1 MARFLVLAAF
11 GAALSTAAP
20 TNWARAVGIAAAPA
34 AIGAVGAV
42 PAVGAVGYA
51 APAVVGGAT
60 GFVAGPTH
68 VQERVH
74 AGPAVARTHVQH
86 GVVGHRTVQAG
97 SRTVQVGHQYNV
109 AGQSVHQPPAYTV
122 VASPATNQVS
132 HRALPVPAVPVPAPA
147 AAIPPPARNLGPAPL
162 DKVINEPAV
171 GLGRTHTVITPQ
183 RTVVQPS
190 LSVNKYQVDVPVPVP
205 TPIEK
210 TVVVDRP
217 VAVPYQVD
225 VPVPVKVAKPYPVH
239 QVKHVV
245 ETPVIEKRTY
255 THVQPVAVTK
265 TVAHVGVAHQ
275 AVGVAAAPAAGV
287 IGAGYGL
294 AAAPAGVI
302 AAAPAAGV
310 IGAGYGIGAVN
321 AGAIGYGLAGV
332 EAWPAAAEAVVAAE

>member
-1 MARFLVLAAF
+1 MVKFLVLAAF
-11 GAALSTAAP
+11 GAAVSSAAP
-20 TNWARAVGIAAAPA
+20 TWNAAVGTVAAAPA
-34 AIGAVGAV
+34 IGYAGAAHGAVI
-42 PAVGAVGYA
+42 
-51 APAVVGGAT
+51 GGVT
-60 GFVAGPTH
+60 GFAAGPSH
-68 VQERVH
+68 VSEQVH
-74 AGPAVARTHVQH
+74 AGPAVSRTHVQH
-86 GVVGHRTVQAG
+86 GVVGSRTVQAG
-97 SRTVQVGHQYNV
+97 SQTVQVGHQYNV
-109 AGQSVHQPPAYTV
+109 AGQSVHQPPAYSV

-183 RTVVQPS
+183 RTQVVPN

-205 TPIEK
+205 TPVER

-275 AVGVAAAPAAGV
+275 AVAAPAVGVAGYAAAAPAGV

-294 AAAPAGVI
+294 AAPAT
-302 AAAPAAGV
+302 AGV
-310 IGAGYGIGAVN
+310 IGAGYGYGAVN